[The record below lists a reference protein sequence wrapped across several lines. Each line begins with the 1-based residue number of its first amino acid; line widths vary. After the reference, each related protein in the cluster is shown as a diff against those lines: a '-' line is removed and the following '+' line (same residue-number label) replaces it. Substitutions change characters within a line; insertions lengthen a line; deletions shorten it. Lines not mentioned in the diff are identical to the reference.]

1 MRTRERIPI
10 HDHADRDSGG
20 LIASSVVVRLVP
32 GSEGGTTSGSVS
44 AADVPVADAAGN
56 FAGENVEAVLAE
68 LAAAGSALVVEDD
81 AEAVTVDPVA
91 LLQFDADYF
100 AVSDE
105 GGGVAKVSFIGT
117 AVVIPPPIVVVVDGG
132 GEAIA
137 SGAAVLIP
145 LTTDGEFT
153 AWTIVAD
160 QAGDI
165 AFDLQVA
172 AWADY
177 PPDAGDSIVA
187 AAPPELDGVDAAT
200 DSTLTGWTVAYSAG
214 DVLRVVVSSAATVE
228 HVTLT
233 LERT

>member
-81 AEAVTVDPVA
+81 AEAVTVDPA
-91 LLQFDADYF
+91 TTLRFDADDF

-105 GGGVAKVSFIGT
+105 GSGTALVSFIGT
-117 AVVIPPPIVVVVDGG
+117 AVAPVPPVVVVVDGD
-132 GEAIA
+132 
-137 SGAAVLIP
+137 GAAIEAGKATMIL
-145 LTTDGEFT
+145 LTAAGEFT
-153 AWTIVAD
+153 AWSIMAD
-160 QAGDI
+160 QSGSI

-177 PPDAGDSIVA
+177 PPDSGDSIVA